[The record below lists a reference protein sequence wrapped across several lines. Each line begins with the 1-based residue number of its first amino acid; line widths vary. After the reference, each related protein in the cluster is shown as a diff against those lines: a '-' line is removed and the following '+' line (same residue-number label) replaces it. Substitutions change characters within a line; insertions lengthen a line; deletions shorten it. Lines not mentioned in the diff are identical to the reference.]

1 MAEGPSA
8 PPHVEE
14 SVAALAEL
22 HVAHYREAPAEQR
35 FVTAATAM
43 IARPRTLAVLAGAVA
58 AWLVLNIG
66 LEASGR
72 AAPDPYP
79 FSLLSAMVS
88 TVALFVTTM
97 VLIAQRHDDELA
109 TRREQLTLEVAILTE
124 QKSAKIIALLEE
136 FRRADPNQS
145 NRRDRVAVALAEP
158 ADPQVVLDAIRGRA
172 RGAGHE
178 GRCGGGRERVVRG
191 SA

>member
-1 MAEGPSA
+1 VSSTAQPSGQPMAEVPPV

-22 HVAHYREAPAEQR
+22 HAAHYREAPAVQR
-35 FVTAATAM
+35 FVTAATVM
-43 IARPRTLAVLAGAVA
+43 IARPRTLAVLAVAAA
-58 AWLVLNIG
+58 AWLALNIG

-79 FSLLSAMVS
+79 FSLLSTVVS
-88 TVALFVTTM
+88 TVALFMTTM

-109 TRREQLTLEVAILTE
+109 TRREQLTLELAILAE

-136 FRRADPNQS
+136 FRRNDPNQG
-145 NRRDRVAVALAEP
+145 NHRDRVAEALAEP
-158 ADPQVVLDAIRGRA
+158 ADPQVVLDAIRA
-172 RGAGHE
+172 AHE
-178 GRCGGGRERVVRG
+178 APATKGE
-191 SA
+191 